1 MRAVPKESKHLVVAF
16 ARAPEEGRVKTR
28 LGAEIG
34 AKGALGVYLALAG
47 EVWANQLQARARLGF
62 QAWLAFDPPE
72 AGESIPDW
80 FPGAD
85 AYVPQSGGDLGA
97 RIENVVRVGFGA
109 GFKSVLIIGT
119 NAPDLSRR
127 HYEEAFAQVRQ
138 GRAVVGPSEDG
149 GFYLLAL
156 SAPPPDLSVLFSGIP
171 WGSSETRE
179 GLHRKAARLGL
190 DWVELEPL
198 SDVDTLADLRRVR
211 PGLLP

>member
-1 MRAVPKESKHLVVAF
+1 MRSVPKESKHLVVAF

-47 EVWANQLQARARLGF
+47 EVWANLLQARASLGF

-72 AGESIPDW
+72 AGEAMRDW
-80 FPGAD
+80 LPSAD

-97 RIENVVRVGFGA
+97 RIQNVFRSGFEA

-119 NAPDLSRR
+119 DAPDLSRR
-127 HYEEAFAQVRQ
+127 HYEEAFAQVRP

-156 SAPPPDLSVLFSGIP
+156 SAPPPDLFVLFSGIP
-171 WGSSETRE
+171 WSSEET
-179 GLHRKAARLGL
+179 RKALRNKASQLDL